1 MSVAPELP
9 PLPVA
14 RRGESGPSVRRARPG
29 PSTRRSRSS
38 LRAVPVLVDRTPAG
52 VVAVVEPIR
61 RSTALVERPVT
72 AFTVTPP
79 PMVRPTL
86 DWPVE
91 ELDGATGPVEESGVG
106 LVHRPASPV
115 RLRPAGA
122 RVVREARP
130 GLRLTRRGRLV
141 AAAVTLV
148 IAALTLVGVAS
159 RVGSL
164 TGSAPVPA
172 SAPSQVVVAPGET
185 LWSIAERVA
194 PRRDPRP
201 VVAQIRRLN
210 GLPSGD
216 VQAGQTL
223 LLRAP

>member
-9 PLPVA
+9 PVPVA

-29 PSTRRSRSS
+29 SSARRTRSS

-61 RSTALVERPVT
+61 RPVALAERPATAL
-72 AFTVTPP
+72 TVTPVP
-79 PMVRPTL
+79 VVRPTL

-91 ELDGATGPVEESGVG
+91 ELDGFAEPVGEPGVG
-106 LVHRPASPV
+106 RVHLPAAPV

-122 RVVREARP
+122 RVVREART

-141 AAAVTLV
+141 AAAVTLL
-148 IAALTLVGVAS
+148 IAALTLIGVAS

-164 TGSAPVPA
+164 SGSAPVPA
-172 SAPSQVVVAPGET
+172 SAPSQVVVAPGDT

-194 PRRDPRP
+194 PQRDPRP
-201 VVAQIRRLN
+201 VIAQIRKLN